1 MSDTAFTLSP
11 MTIAEVPRPTAAE
24 PAPDR
29 ALEDGALDDSAAV
42 ETARRT
48 IRRKTA
54 RAVLLDH
61 HGRVLLLDR
70 PAKIRDVGDRY
81 FHTPGGAIEPGE
93 TPAEAAARELAEELD
108 FQTAPSEL
116 GTPVATCYS
125 LQQRIATGEFVAA
138 DDVFF
143 LLRTDAARTP
153 AATPHAWLDPDAMD
167 AAPARILPRG
177 LADLVRR
184 LLAEGPPLTPIHIR
198 W

>member
-1 MSDTAFTLSP
+1 

-29 ALEDGALDDSAAV
+29 ALEYSAPV
-42 ETARRT
+42 ETESGGRTT

-167 AAPARILPRG
+167 AAPVRILPRG
-177 LADLVRR
+177 LPDLVRR
-184 LLAEGPPLTPIHIR
+184 LLAEGPPQTPIHIR

>member
-11 MTIAEVPRPTAAE
+11 MTIAEAPRPTAAE

-29 ALEDGALDDSAAV
+29 ALDDSAPV
-42 ETARRT
+42 ETESGGRTT

-108 FQTAPSEL
+108 FHTAPGEL

-167 AAPARILPRG
+167 TAPVRILPRG
-177 LADLVRR
+177 LPDLVRR
-184 LLAEGPPLTPIHIR
+184 LLAEGPPQTPIHIR

>member
-1 MSDTAFTLSP
+1 
-11 MTIAEVPRPTAAE
+11 MTIAEAPRPTAAE

-29 ALEDGALDDSAAV
+29 ALDDHAPDLPGDP
-42 ETARRT
+42 ARTT
-48 IRRKTA
+48 IRRRTA

-93 TPAEAAARELAEELD
+93 TPAEAAARELDEELG
-108 FQTAPSEL
+108 FAAAPAEL
-116 GTPVATCYS
+116 GAPVATCYS
-125 LQQRIATGEFVAA
+125 LQQRIDSGAFVAA
-138 DDVFF
+138 ADEFF

-153 AATPHAWLDPDAMD
+153 AATPHAWLDADAMD
-167 AAPARILPRG
+167 AAPVRVLPRG
-177 LADLVRR
+177 LPDLVRR
-184 LLAEGPPLTPIHIR
+184 LLTEGPPQTPIHIR